1 MKRILVTGGAGF
13 LGSNLCGYLLSKGE
27 EVICVDDLSSGNKK
41 NIEEF
46 ENNKN
51 FSFIN
56 HNVIEPLHIK
66 GNLHQI
72 YHLASRASPPNYQAE
87 PVHTMLT
94 NAIGTNNLIKLAMEK
109 NATFLFSS
117 TSEVYGDP
125 KQHPQKETYWGNVN
139 PIGIRSCYD
148 ESKRFGEAL
157 SMSYMRRHNAKVKLI
172 RIFNTYGPK
181 MQKDDGRV
189 VTNLINQALNNTEMT
204 IYGDGKQTRS
214 FCYVTDLI
222 QGIYKM
228 MNSEFIGPINLGN
241 PNEIAILD
249 LASMIKKL
257 TRTKSEVAFK
267 PLPKDDPAR
276 RRPDIAL
283 AKEKLGWEPKISLEQ
298 GLKYTIDYFKNS

>member
-204 IYGDGKQTRS
+204 IYGNGKQTRS

-267 PLPKDDPAR
+267 PLPEDDPAR

-283 AKEKLGWEPKISLEQ
+283 AKEKLGWEPKTSLEQ

>member
-267 PLPKDDPAR
+267 PLPEDDPAR

-283 AKEKLGWEPKISLEQ
+283 AKEKLGWEPKTSLEQ

>member
-204 IYGDGKQTRS
+204 IYGNGKQTRS